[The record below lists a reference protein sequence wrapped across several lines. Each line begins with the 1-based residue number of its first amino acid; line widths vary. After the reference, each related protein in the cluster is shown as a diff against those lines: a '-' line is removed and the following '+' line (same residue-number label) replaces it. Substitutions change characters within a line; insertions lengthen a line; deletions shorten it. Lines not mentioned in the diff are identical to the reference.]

1 MVDPVEYD
9 RAPTMFSP
17 DGRLLQVEYAKK
29 TVKQGSSTIG
39 IIYKDGALIVADK
52 RILDPLIIKEAV
64 EKIYEIDDHIIAS
77 AAGIIS
83 DARIL
88 MDYARIKAMQ
98 HRLVYQSHIDVL
110 ELVKEVSDI
119 QQVYTQVGGHRPFGV
134 SLIIAGFDSSPRL
147 FCTDP
152 VGIYFPYYAVAIG
165 AGEEKMMDFLHKN
178 YKENL
183 SFEEAL
189 KLGINC
195 LKEGVENLSYERI
208 IIKGVTK
215 DKKIIT
221 LQQDEIKKLLK

>member
-1 MVDPVEYD
+1 MADPVEYD

-39 IIYKDGALIVADK
+39 LVVKDGAIIVADK
-52 RILDPLIIKEAV
+52 RILDPLIIKEYV

-98 HRLVYQSHIDVL
+98 HRLTFGNYIDVL

-119 QQVYTQVGGHRPFGV
+119 QQIYTQVGGHRPFGV
-134 SLIIAGFDSSPRL
+134 SLIIAGYDFQPIVYA
-147 FCTDP
+147 TDP

-165 AGEEKMMDFLHKN
+165 AGEEKMMEFLHKN
-178 YKENL
+178 YKQNL
-183 SFEEAL
+183 TIEEGI
-189 KLGINC
+189 KLGLDC
-195 LKEGVENLSYERI
+195 LKEAVETLVHDRI
-208 IIKGVTK
+208 SIKYVTK
-215 DKKIIT
+215 EKKIVT
-221 LQQDEIKKLLK
+221 LTPEEIKKFLK